1 MKSFFIVM
9 QDCFRS
15 ADLDILETADPKTLN
30 VPRVMARL
38 WKTAQF
44 ERARGRIEKAER
56 AEALAMKLKK
66 EART

>member
-1 MKSFFIVM
+1 MI
-9 QDCFRS
+9 FRS
-15 ADLDILETADPKTLN
+15 ADLDCLEKADPKNLN
-30 VPRVMARL
+30 LSRVMARL
-38 WKTAQF
+38 WETAQF